1 MDILKMI
8 EKIVENEDVKNPFTD
23 EEISNKLNILR
34 EVVTEY
40 RKSNNIENS
49 RNRRLEYIKKDTLEI
64 LSKDREISDRALAE
78 GLKAKGYKIERYAAS
93 NIKKEVLAI
102 LNNNELQNK
111 EYEGIKDNSN
121 SSKSFVQRNKDNDL
135 DNNLIKEESN
145 LFKEVIGYGGSLK
158 VQVEQAKAAVSYPPH
173 GLHVLI
179 LGPSGVGKSY
189 LADAMYKFAKSTSN
203 FGEDAKFIIFNC
215 ADYADN
221 PQLLLSQLFGSVKGS
236 YTGATENKKGIVEV
250 CDGGILF
257 LDEIHRLPSE
267 GQEILF
273 SILDKGIFRRLGE
286 SETIRKSNVM
296 IIAAT
301 TENVE
306 SSLLL
311 TFRRRIPMV
320 IEIPPVKDRPFE
332 EKFELI
338 NQCFLE
344 ESYRINKNI
353 IVDKESI
360 KHLMKYECKGNI
372 GQLKSDIQ
380 VGCAISFLEHKL
392 NKVNKLFIKEEHLP
406 DHIKQQS
413 LASKIKDESIEKF
426 IIEDIFISHKGGKLL
441 LGNTNIE
448 NKPKNIYKFIEN
460 RQSELKF
467 VGYSDEEIS
476 KILSQQVELELIR
489 NAKAINH
496 TDINKEELM
505 NLVGVKSL
513 ETVKQ
518 MVKLAKKEL
527 VGLQYDIL
535 YPLAVHLNS
544 TYERIINNKEIINPK
559 LDVIKSKYATEFNVA
574 KKMCEIIKIRLNI
587 DLPEDEIGFITMYL
601 KNYIRRFEGE
611 EGKVSVIV
619 MTHGKVASAMVEVA
633 NKFLGV
639 DHAVGLDMEFS
650 DSPDIMLQKAINL
663 VKEIDKGK
671 GCVILVDMG
680 SLVTFGD
687 IITSKTGIETRV
699 IGRVDTLMV
708 LEAVRKSAL
717 SDLSLEEIIQDL
729 EKEVQ
734 GNNSN
739 QYEEYDNN
747 LSKVIITLCI
757 TGKGS
762 ALKIKEYVES
772 KINLKDND
780 IELISLGYMEEDIN
794 VALSRISKNKKIEAI
809 VGTINPEFRNVPFI
823 SLEELMKGLGVK
835 KLNNIIANKEDNK
848 LSEII
853 SEEVV
858 FVDES
863 YKYKDEALDKMT
875 RKLIDGGYVTE
886 EFLLSVYKREML
898 GDTYLKGGIA
908 IPHGDSEFV
917 TKPTILITKL
927 DKKIIWSGNYEVDL
941 IFLIALRED
950 SKNYFEQLYKIIM
963 EEDVLNKIKSSLTK
977 EEVLEII
984 L

>member
-1 MDILKMI
+1 MDIAKMI
-8 EKIVENEDVKNPFTD
+8 EEILENEDVKNPLTD
-23 EEISNKLNILR
+23 EEISSKLNILR

-40 RKSNNIENS
+40 RKNNNIENS
-49 RNRRLEYIKKDTLEI
+49 RNRRLKNIKKDALEI
-64 LSKDREISDRALAE
+64 LRNDRNISDRALAE
-78 GLKAKGYKIERYAAS
+78 TLKAKGYKIERYAAS
-93 NIKKEVLAI
+93 NVKKEVLAI

-111 EYEGIKDNSN
+111 DYRGTDEITSVKPSV
-121 SSKSFVQRNKDNDL
+121 KRNKDINL
-135 DNNLIKEESN
+135 DNKFENEEEN
-145 LFKEVIGYGGSLK
+145 NFFKEVIGYGGSLK

-189 LADAMYKFAKSTSN
+189 LAEAMYKFAKSTSN
-203 FGEDAKFIIFNC
+203 FGEDSKFIVFNC

-221 PQLLLSQLFGSVKGS
+221 PQLLLSQLFGSVKGA
-236 YTGATENKKGIVEV
+236 YTGATENRKGIVES

-286 SETIRKSNVM
+286 SETVRKSNVM

-344 ESYRINKNI
+344 ESYRISKDI
-353 IVDKESI
+353 IVNKEVI
-360 KHLMKYECKGNI
+360 KNLMKYECKGNI

-380 VGCAISFLEHKL
+380 VACAISFLEHKL
-392 NKVNKLFIKEEHLP
+392 NKSNKLFIKEEHLP
-406 DHIKQQS
+406 EHIKQQN
-413 LASKIKDESIEKF
+413 LASNVKNENIEKF
-426 IIEDIFISHKGGKLL
+426 IIEDIFISHKGEKLVL
-441 LGNTNIE
+441 DHINTN

-489 NAKAINH
+489 SAKAINH

-518 MVKLAKKEL
+518 IVKLAKKEL
-527 VGLQYDIL
+527 VGLQSDII

-544 TYERIINNKEIINPK
+544 TYERIINNKEIVNPK
-559 LDVIKSKYATEFNVA
+559 LDVIKTKYATEFNVA

-601 KNYIRRFEGE
+601 KNYVRRFEGE
-611 EGKVSVIV
+611 EGKVAVVV
-619 MTHGKVASAMVEVA
+619 MTHGKVASAMAEVA

-639 DHAVGLDMEFS
+639 NHAIGLDMEFS

-663 VKEIDKGK
+663 VKEIDQGK
-671 GCVILVDMG
+671 GCIILVDMG

-699 IGRVDTLMV
+699 MGRVDTLMV

-717 SDLSLEEIIQDL
+717 SDLSLDEILQDL
-729 EKEVQ
+729 EKDTV
-734 GNNSN
+734 GYNYS
-739 QYEEYDNN
+739 QYEEYNN
-747 LSKVIITLCI
+747 KLSKVIITLCI

-762 ALKIKEYVES
+762 ALKIKDYVEN
-772 KINLKDND
+772 KINLEEKD
-780 IELISLGYMEEDIN
+780 IELLSLGYMDEDIN
-794 VALSRISKNKKIEAI
+794 IALSRISKNKKIEAI
-809 VGTINPEFRNVPFI
+809 VGTINPQFRNIPFI
-823 SLEELMKGLGVK
+823 SLEELMKGSGVK

-853 SEEVV
+853 SEDVV
-858 FVDES
+858 FVDEN
-863 YKYKDEALDKMT
+863 YKYKDEALDSMT
-875 RKLIDGGYVTE
+875 KKLIEGGYVTE

-908 IPHGDSEFV
+908 IPHGASEFV

-927 DKKIIWSGNYEVDL
+927 DKKILWSENYEVDL
-941 IFLIALRED
+941 IFLIALRDD

-963 EEDVLNKIKSSLTK
+963 KEDVLNKIKSSSRK
-977 EEVLEII
+977 EEILEII